1 MKMRQH
7 ELRNSLW
14 LLHVTSH
21 QADQDA
27 IPPFAVLQPILS
39 GTTAVC
45 LHGCASEQHVCH
57 RACEAAFVN
66 GLICTDGGYTCG
78 NEAGG

>member
-1 MKMRQH
+1 MKMRRH

-14 LLHVTSH
+14 LLHVASH

-27 IPPFAVLQPILS
+27 APLRCPAANPQWDDCGL
-39 GTTAVC
+39 

-57 RACEAAFVN
+57 RAYEPAFVN